1 MTTFFTILGFIGAA
15 SFALCTLPQI
25 LRVKKRK
32 STADISLLFVLLSLL
47 GNLTSA
53 SYILYTNIQQGF
65 WQIPQYF
72 NYAIATTLV
81 VTLLTYK
88 LKYDGAQIKESL
100 KKSLWS
106 ARCKIEYWWYYQSAG
121 TFVGI
126 CSAALLALLAYSIIS
141 LVIELLH

>member
-1 MTTFFTILGFIGAA
+1 MTIFFTILGFIAA
-15 SFALCTLPQI
+15 ICFGFCTLPQI

-65 WQIPQYF
+65 WQWPQYF
-72 NYAIATTLV
+72 NYATATTLV
-81 VTLLTYK
+81 VTLLVLK

-100 KKSLWS
+100 KKPILNAKRW
-106 ARCKIEYWWYYQSAG
+106 ILYWWYYQSAG
-121 TFVGI
+121 TFLWI
-126 CSAALLALLAYSIIS
+126 CFAALLALIAYTIVS
-141 LVIELLH
+141 LLV

>member
-1 MTTFFTILGFIGAA
+1 MGMLAALCFGF
-15 SFALCTLPQI
+15 CTLPQI

-32 STADISLLFVLLSLL
+32 STGDISLLFVLLSLL

-65 WQIPQYF
+65 WQWPQYF
-72 NYAIATTLV
+72 NYAIATSLV
-81 VTLLTYK
+81 ITLLCLK

-100 KKSLWS
+100 KKSIYN

-141 LVIELLH
+141 LAIELLH

>member
-1 MTTFFTILGFIGAA
+1 MTIFFTILGFIGAA

-32 STADISLLFVLLSLL
+32 STGDISLLFVLLSLL

-65 WQIPQYF
+65 WQWPQYF
-72 NYAIATTLV
+72 NYAIATSLV
-81 VTLLTYK
+81 ITLLCLK
-88 LKYDGAQIKESL
+88 LKYDGSQIKESL
-100 KKSLWS
+100 KKSIWN

-141 LVIELLH
+141 LTLELLH

>member
-1 MTTFFTILGFIGAA
+1 MLAALCFGF
-15 SFALCTLPQI
+15 CTLPQI

-32 STADISLLFVLLSLL
+32 STGDISLLFVLLSLL

-65 WQIPQYF
+65 WQWPQYF
-72 NYAIATTLV
+72 NYAIATSLV
-81 VTLLTYK
+81 ITLLCLK

-100 KKSLWS
+100 KKSIYN

-141 LVIELLH
+141 LAIELLH

>member
-1 MTTFFTILGFIGAA
+1 MTIFFTIIGFIGAGAFA
-15 SFALCTLPQI
+15 SCTLPQI
-25 LRVKKRK
+25 LRVLKRK
-32 STADISLLFVLLSLL
+32 STADISLLFILLSLL
-47 GNLTSA
+47 GNLASA
-53 SYILYTNIQQGF
+53 SYILYTNIQGGF

-72 NYAIATTLV
+72 NYTIATTLV
-81 VTLLTYK
+81 VTLLCLK

-100 KKSLWS
+100 KKAIYN

-141 LVIELLH
+141 LALEILH